1 MQEFSEILEQPFE
14 KPPNEKPEKRQQ
26 KLWLAVVSLLL
37 FFATLIGAAT
47 MWGVWG
53 AESVAKAVRGESVEE
68 SPRQVYFNSFDTAIR
83 QLFTMVQFA
92 GLEQEANLE
101 ELRKVDDGAA
111 NNVYHTFEM
120 VQQDLRSEYATT
132 LYSVTN
138 FNNYNTVSNLG
149 SASPDSDLLDRMT
162 QQNNLIELTME
173 LGKISVS
180 YYDPNHMAEPVLIYD
195 HTDYNNYAIPP
206 SSYFDVDQLYNS
218 YLNLSN
224 RDEDAESNLFYR
236 YLTEDLSVHE
246 DYTVRILVPMEALDQ
261 YGTIRNCYRSY
272 YNAITYTAM
281 DTWKIAGSC
290 ALTLA
295 CLLFFILF
303 LRHAKVFFCA
313 IGRGIRRIF
322 REFLRLARWCGGWM
336 NKITLEIKLAVLL
349 LYLFVSPPYIGY
361 QPWIVQFYL
370 FIAGV
375 VLFFLLACDLAINRT
390 ELFKHN
396 QIRAAIAHYHAFEK
410 KKRFQQRIDLRFALC
425 CGVSVFGLVLMV
437 FGTLGRSFLFVLI
450 GLLMLIV
457 SVLLFY
463 SLNYRSKEDTQ
474 TLINMIE
481 SMHNGN
487 FQHGLWLPKESDL
500 YVPSLWLNDIR
511 DQVENEVENRIK
523 SERMKVELITNVS
536 HDLKTPLTSMINYID
551 LLQDEELSPEF
562 ANDYVKVLHKKINR
576 LKTMVEDLFDV
587 AKANSGN
594 LEVVKET
601 IELGE
606 LIEQT
611 LGEDEAAIS
620 GAGLDFR
627 VSDHGQKVY
636 VETDGP
642 KMYRIISN
650 IIGNA
655 VKYAMP
661 GTRVYIDISAT
672 DGIAQLTVKNI
683 SNYEMQFSAE
693 EIMER
698 FKRGEDSRTTEGSGL
713 GLSIVESFAT
723 LLGGRFHVE
732 IDGDLF
738 KAILQF
744 PSVSAAERE

>member
-1 MQEFSEILEQPFE
+1 MQEFTEIMEQPFE
-14 KPPNEKPEKRQQ
+14 KPTNEKPKKRQQ

-37 FFATLIGAAT
+37 FFATLIGAST

-53 AESVAKAVRGESVEE
+53 VESVAKAVRGESEAE
-68 SPRQVYFNSFDTAIR
+68 SPQQVYFNSFDIAVK
-83 QLFTMVQFA
+83 QLFTMVQFV

-111 NNVYHTFEM
+111 NDVNHTFEM
-120 VQQDLRSEYATT
+120 ARQNLRSDYSTT

-138 FNNYNTVSNLG
+138 LSNSNTVSNLG
-149 SASPDSDLLDRMT
+149 SASSDADLFDKMT
-162 QQNNLIELTME
+162 RENHLIELSME
-173 LGKISVS
+173 LGKISVL
-180 YYDPNHMAEPVLIYD
+180 YYDPNHMAEPSLIYD
-195 HTDYNNYAIPP
+195 RVDYSDFAFSP
-206 SSYFDVDQLYNS
+206 SSYFDMERLYAGYS
-218 YLNLSN
+218 ALREKS
-224 RDEDAESNLFYR
+224 EDPDADVFYR
-236 YLTEDLSVHE
+236 YLTEDASVYE
-246 DYTVRILVPMEALDQ
+246 DYTARILVPIEALSQ
-261 YGTIRNCYRSY
+261 TGTIRTYYRNY
-272 YNAITYTAM
+272 YDAVTFTTL
-281 DTWKIAGSC
+281 DTWKIVGSC

-295 CLLFFILF
+295 CLLFLILF

-313 IGRGIRRIF
+313 IGRGIRGMF
-322 REFLRLARWCGGWM
+322 RQFLRLARWCGGWM

-361 QPWIVQFYL
+361 QPWIVDFYL
-370 FIAGV
+370 FLAGV
-375 VLFFLLACDLAINRT
+375 LLFFLLACDLVINRA

-396 QIRAAIAHYHAFEK
+396 QIRAAIAHYRAFEK

-425 CGVSVFGLVLMV
+425 CGVSMFGLVLMV
-437 FGTLGRSFLFVLI
+437 FGTLGSSFPFVLV
-450 GLLMLIV
+450 GLLMLAV
-457 SVLLFY
+457 SVLFFY

-474 TLINMIE
+474 KLINMIE

-487 FQHGLWLPKESDL
+487 FQHGLWLTKESDL

-551 LLQDEELSPEF
+551 LLQEEELSPEF

-661 GTRVYIDISAT
+661 GTRVYIDISTT
-672 DGIAQLTVKNI
+672 DDIAQLTVKNI
-683 SNYEMQFSAE
+683 ANYEMQFTAQ

-713 GLSIVESFAT
+713 GLSIVESFAS

-744 PSVSAAERE
+744 PSVNAAEGE